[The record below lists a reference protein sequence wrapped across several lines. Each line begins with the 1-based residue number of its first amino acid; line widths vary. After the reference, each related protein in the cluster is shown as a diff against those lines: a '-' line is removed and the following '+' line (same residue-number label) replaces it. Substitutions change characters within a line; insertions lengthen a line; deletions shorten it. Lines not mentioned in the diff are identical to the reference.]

1 MLDPDKPCSAISALP
16 RISRRW
22 RKRNRRNLLKRLW
35 RKAGS
40 CLCGSRHVRDAGA
53 DGRSPAYPG
62 TSRYHP
68 YTDGN
73 STMHV
78 WENLERARRIERPT
92 L

>member
-22 RKRNRRNLLKRLW
+22 WKRDRRNLLKRLW

-62 TSRYHP
+62 HP
-68 YTDGN
+68 DTI
-73 STMHV
+73 
-78 WENLERARRIERPT
+78 RIRTEIPPCMS
-92 L
+92 